1 MYTKK
6 NAMVVNVIFV
16 KVVKKK
22 YLEVVNIVKQN
33 IVRLVV
39 VTLQIMIIA

>member
-1 MYTKK
+1 
-6 NAMVVNVIFV
+6 MVVNVIFV